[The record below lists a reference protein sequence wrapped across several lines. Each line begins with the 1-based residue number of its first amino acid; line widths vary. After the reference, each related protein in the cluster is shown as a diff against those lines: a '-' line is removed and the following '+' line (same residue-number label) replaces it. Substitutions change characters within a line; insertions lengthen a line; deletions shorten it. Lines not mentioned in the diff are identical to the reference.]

1 MKMSLLAGGFSMF
14 QGLEKYI
21 IVWIISVLISS
32 IAQVMLK
39 AEANKE
45 HESRLKEYLNPMV
58 VTAYAIF
65 FLSTFLTMYALK
77 YVPLTYSP
85 IIEPLSYIFVPVIG
99 VLVLKEKLSKRRVL
113 GILIMLVGIM
123 IFSM

>member
-1 MKMSLLAGGFSMF
+1 MSAVLLSGTGSMF

-39 AEANKE
+39 AEADKK

-58 VTAYAIF
+58 ITAYGIF

-99 VLVLKEKLSKRRVL
+99 VLVLKEKISRRRML
-113 GILIMLVGIM
+113 GIAVMMVGIAV
-123 IFSM
+123 FSM

>member
-1 MKMSLLAGGFSMF
+1 MKMALLAGGFSMF
-14 QGLEKYI
+14 RGLEKYI

-45 HESRLKEYLNPMV
+45 HESRLKEYLNPMG

-99 VLVLKEKLSKRRVL
+99 VLVLKEKLSARRVL
-113 GILIMLVGIM
+113 GIVIMLAGIV
-123 IFSM
+123 IFSL

>member
-1 MKMSLLAGGFSMF
+1 MSAALLSGTGSMF

-39 AEANKE
+39 AEADKK

-58 VTAYAIF
+58 ITAYGIF

-99 VLVLKEKLSKRRVL
+99 VLVLKEKISRRRML
-113 GILIMLVGIM
+113 GIAVMMVGIAV
-123 IFSM
+123 FSM

>member
-1 MKMSLLAGGFSMF
+1 MRAALLSGAGSMF

-32 IAQVMLK
+32 VAQVMLK
-39 AEANKE
+39 AEADKK

-58 VTAYAIF
+58 ITAYGIF

-99 VLVLKEKLSKRRVL
+99 VLVLKEKISRRRVL
-113 GILIMLVGIM
+113 GIAVMLVGM
-123 IFSM
+123 AVFSM

>member
-1 MKMSLLAGGFSMF
+1 MSAALLTGGFSMF
-14 QGLEKYI
+14 RGLEKYI
-21 IVWIISVLISS
+21 IIWIISVLISS

-39 AEANKE
+39 AEANRE

-58 VTAYAIF
+58 ITAYGIF

-99 VLVLKEKLSKRRVL
+99 VLALKEKISRRRVL
-113 GILIMLVGIM
+113 GIAVMFVGIV

>member
-58 VTAYAIF
+58 VTAYGIF

-113 GILIMLVGIM
+113 GILIMLVGIV